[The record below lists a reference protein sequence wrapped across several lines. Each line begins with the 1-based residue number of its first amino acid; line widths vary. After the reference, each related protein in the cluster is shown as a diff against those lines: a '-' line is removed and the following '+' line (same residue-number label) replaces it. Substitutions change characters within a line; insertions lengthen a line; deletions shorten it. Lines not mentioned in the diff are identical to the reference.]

1 MAEKKDRIINY
12 FDIAPKYLASTTET
26 IIDLFTKINQLKID
40 KDPARFEQY
49 GDKYIYIT
57 DIVINKTTKQ
67 IDGKVLHI
75 RKDAFPELMD
85 ISDDKIRD
93 VEATTNEGIVEKTHF
108 ILSYKKKEMTLSF
121 EHNQYGARIS
131 DFTFYLEQKG
141 LKNGILDK
149 ILYNPI
155 SRDNLTSVRKRIKN
169 ISYIVAKVHK
179 DNIKRIKEYDEDLF
193 SALKTVEEATY
204 AEYVTLELKYDYV
217 KGVQGTAIRSK
228 LDKIID
234 KLIKSTSIPFNKLQV
249 KAEDSE
255 SNNLLKDFDLLN
267 LWYRSNLKVELK
279 DKSKTI
285 VSVDIIEKMRSELN
299 KEFGL

>member
-93 VEATTNEGIVEKTHF
+93 VEATNNEGIVEKTHF

>member
-1 MAEKKDRIINY
+1 M
-12 FDIAPKYLASTTET
+12 
-26 IIDLFTKINQLKID
+26 
-40 KDPARFEQY
+40 
-49 GDKYIYIT
+49 
-57 DIVINKTTKQ
+57 
-67 IDGKVLHI
+67 HI

-93 VEATTNEGIVEKTHF
+93 VDAKKNEGIVEKTHF
-108 ILSYKKKEMTLSF
+108 ILSFKKEEMTMSF

-131 DFTFYLEQKG
+131 DFIFYLEQKG
-141 LKNGILDK
+141 LKNNILDK

-179 DNIKRIKEYDEDLF
+179 DNIKRIKDYDVDLF
-193 SALKTVEEATY
+193 SAFKTVEDATF

-217 KGVQGTAIRSK
+217 KGVDGTAIRSK

-234 KLIKSTSIPFNKLQV
+234 QLIKSNSVPFNKLQV
-249 KAEDSE
+249 KAEDSAN
-255 SNNLLKDFDLLN
+255 NNLLKDFDLLT
-267 LWYRSNLKVELK
+267 LWYRTSLKVELK

-285 VSVDIIEKMRSELN
+285 VSVDILEKMRSELN